1 MSDVLAF
8 AIKLYVKL
16 IKDKLELQ
24 VELDASKEMD
34 MCIKVKKLGANMR
47 EQVAL
52 VLRPFLDFM
61 DCFKHSKAHNMV
73 ALMLD
78 LQFKNLRLVGNYVGH
93 YFAIVIAFA
102 YDRKFVLLTLKT
114 LYKKHHGWSNAFS
127 LIM

>member
-1 MSDVLAF
+1 M
-8 AIKLYVKL
+8 KLT
-16 IKDKLELQ
+16 KDKLELQ
-24 VELDASKEMD
+24 VELDASEEMD
-34 MCIKVKKLGANMR
+34 MCIKVKKLGANMW

-52 VLRPFLDFM
+52 VVRPFLDFM

-73 ALMLD
+73 AFMLD
-78 LQFKNLRLVGNYVGH
+78 LQFKDLSLVGDYVGH

-102 YDRKFVLLTLKT
+102 YDREFVLPTLKI